1 MVHSVLRCEALGESV
16 EQIRL
21 DLLIPTGKTVE
32 CCCEHERQ
40 RSCHTLAIPERRGC
54 GRAA

>member
-1 MVHSVLRCEALGESV
+1 MLPTVLRCKTLGESV

-40 RSCHTLAIPERRGC
+40 KSCHTLALPERRDC
-54 GRAA
+54 GRGA